1 MTALHI
7 ASTIFFAGV
16 VPAIITIAL
25 IKTFRGE

>member
-7 ASTIFFAGV
+7 ASTVFFVGV

-25 IKTFRGE
+25 IKTFKGE

>member
-7 ASTIFFAGV
+7 ASTIFFVGV

-25 IKTFRGE
+25 IKTFKGE